1 MKIAVVLNYNNYK
14 QSIDCVN
21 NLIKIGMD
29 KIVLVDNKS
38 TNDSF
43 RVLKQVY
50 FDNEKVFVEQT
61 KTNLGYANG
70 NNFGFRLIERLYGV
84 SKNNIIYVVNPDSFP
99 DSNTVDA
106 VFEFIQKNFDAGA
119 VTTKINGTLKS
130 AWHHLTPITGFMF
143 NSWIFR
149 WITLKLGIRE
159 GGMYKDKRSIIPVDI
174 VMGAFFGIRQTILK
188 EIGYFDNNT
197 FLYYEEEILF
207 AKLKRINKQNYLL
220 TKYNFKHIGR
230 GSTELPKL
238 KFKEI
243 NDTSRLYL
251 LSNYYGISKSYKMF
265 YRLINRIDNFLIRLL
280 HRA

>member
-43 RVLKQVY
+43 KVLKQVY

-159 GGMYKDKRSIIPVDI
+159 GGMYKYKRSIIPVDI

-188 EIGYFDNNT
+188 EIGYFDDNT